1 MQIRVAG
8 KKYPDE
14 ASEALRSRVHALP
27 DILFAAFHPQHRGD
41 NDMFSLI
48 RALTDFFAPCV
59 AAGSGAQECSGT
71 ITVDEALKAEAAR
84 FKAQMSGDG
93 AAMNKLF
100 GDDLV
105 YVHSST
111 VVDTKKSFIESITSG
126 NVKYRSMHQGESR
139 VRTYGA
145 IAIVTGSAK
154 FEVTVK
160 GENRTLD
167 LLYHAIWA
175 KRVAGTQFVSW
186 QATKKA

>member
-1 MQIRVAG
+1 
-8 KKYPDE
+8 
-14 ASEALRSRVHALP
+14 
-27 DILFAAFHPQHRGD
+27 
-41 NDMFSLI
+41 MFRFI
-48 RALTDFFAPCV
+48 RAIIGFHTLAAAP
-59 AAGSGAQECSGT
+59 SGPQDCSGT
-71 ITVDEALKAEAAR
+71 ITVEEALKAEAAR

-105 YVHSST
+105 YIHSST
-111 VVDTKKSFIESITSG
+111 VQDTKKSFIESITSG
-126 NVKYRSMHQGESR
+126 NVKYRAMHQGEAT
-139 VRTYGA
+139 VRTYGCV
-145 IAIVTGSAK
+145 AIVSGAAK

-175 KRVAGTQFVSW
+175 KRAAGVQFISW